1 MTETIKNFIDGELVA
16 SATTEFIELIDPVT
30 GEPDGGSPVSL
41 PVEVD
46 RAYAA
51 AERAL
56 GTWKRLTPGRRQGY
70 LLDLA
75 AAVAAR
81 RDELSEVQ
89 ARDTGQ
95 PVRFIASEEV
105 DQGVDQLRFFAGAAR
120 LLEGKSTGE
129 YLEGHTSSIRREP
142 IGVVGQVTPWNYPFA
157 MAIWKIAPALAAG
170 NTTVLKPSDTT
181 PRSTVLLAEIA
192 GEILPPGVFNVVNG
206 DATTG
211 RYMVEHPVPGLVAIT
226 GSVRAGIEV
235 ATSAARS
242 LKRVHLEL
250 GGKAPAVVMPDAD
263 LPAAA
268 EAIAG
273 AAYFNS
279 GQDCTAAT
287 RAIVHQSVHDEFV
300 ALLLEAAKATRPGGS
315 FDPEADYGPLNN
327 ADHFRKVE
335 AFFADLPAHAT
346 VVTGGRRHGDAG
358 FFFAPTIVTGA
369 RQDDRIVQEEV
380 FGPVLTVQSFA
391 EEAEAIAMA
400 NGVPYGLAASAWT
413 RDHGTADR
421 LTRELDFGCVW
432 VNTHIPFVSEMP
444 HGGFGASGYGKDL
457 SGYGFDDYTRIK
469 HVMSAH
475 Y

>member
-1 MTETIKNFIDGELVA
+1 MTETIRNYVDGELVE
-16 SATTEFIELIDPVT
+16 SETTEHLDLVDPAT
-30 GEPDGGSPVSL
+30 GQVDGRSPVSTAA
-41 PVEVD
+41 EVD

-51 AERAL
+51 AERASQ
-56 GTWKRLTPGRRQGY
+56 TWKRLTPGRRQGY

-75 AAVAAR
+75 TAVAER
-81 RDELSEVQ
+81 RDEISELQ

-95 PVRFIASEEV
+95 PVRHVASEEV

-120 LLEGKSTGE
+120 LLEGKSAGE

-170 NTTVLKPSDTT
+170 NTIVLKPSDTT

-192 GEILPPGVFNVVNG
+192 GAVLPRGVLNVVNG
-206 DATTG
+206 DASTG
-211 RYMVEHPVPGLVAIT
+211 RLLVEHPTPGLVAIT

-235 ATSAARS
+235 ATSAARH
-242 LKRVHLEL
+242 LKRAHLEL
-250 GGKAPAVVMPDAD
+250 GGKAPVVVMPDAD
-263 LPAAA
+263 LERVAEMVAA
-268 EAIAG
+268 
-273 AAYFNS
+273 AAYFNA

-287 RAIVHQSVHDEFV
+287 RVIAHRNVHDELV
-300 ALLLEAAKATRPGGS
+300 GLLVQAAEATRPGPPS
-315 FDPEADYGPLNN
+315 DAEADYGPLNN
-327 ADHFRKVE
+327 ASHLAKVE
-335 AFFADLPAHAT
+335 AFLTDLPSHAEVRTGGTRLGDAGYLFAPT
-346 VVTGGRRHGDAG
+346 VVTG
-358 FFFAPTIVTGA
+358 V
-369 RQDDRIVQEEV
+369 RQDDRIVQQEV
-380 FGPVLTVQSFA
+380 FGPVLTVQPFDT
-391 EEAEAIAMA
+391 EAEAIAMA
-400 NGVPYGLAASAWT
+400 NGVDYGLAGSVWT

-457 SGYGFDDYTRIK
+457 SGYGFEDYTRIK
-469 HVMSAH
+469 HVMTAH